1 MSNLCQFK
9 VAVEIIKAQTAELK
23 LTLYLNNNN
32 NNNRTMTLKF
42 KSLNGA
48 KDANAWHAYIT
59 SLSIEFLT

>member
-9 VAVEIIKAQTAELK
+9 VAVEIIKVLTAKSK
-23 LTLYLNNNN
+23 LTLYLNN

-48 KDANAWHAYIT
+48 KDANV
-59 SLSIEFLT
+59 